1 MSAPAC
7 VYVCFPCKLLFT
19 KLYIHTKCALMM
31 MVVMMMEA
39 RYGQYA
45 FYDETNLK
53 MGDSESFLFVHS
65 QRFRIHSLYNLLTR

>member
-1 MSAPAC
+1 MC
-7 VYVCFPCKLLFT
+7 VCVFFIQTTVYEVVYPHQMCTDDDGGDDDGGK
-19 KLYIHTKCALMM
+19 HT
-31 MVVMMMEA
+31 
-39 RYGQYA
+39 YGQYA